1 MNISYFLGNKRA
13 KGGRN
18 CLEQIVQENSTV
30 PCYFFFFDIKNHN
43 HIMNAFFD
51 NSNGGRNM
59 KSLYAIGTIALM
71 LSSTL
76 SAQETEP
83 EDYSS
88 LSYESLT
95 VPELLSYIEGTVWL
109 LVDGDEETCEF
120 AHYELKESLKVIYTI
135 CCLCPED
142 AADILQMLDECY
154 ANLADAIDTN
164 LDNEAILR
172 ESLMLFPSG
181 RNYEHES
188 FIAQPFQDLTETMA
202 SSELKSAIEAA
213 DADLIYIHESVLQEA
228 EQTMP
233 VLVPRNSSRLFYNKH
248 PSRNSAP
255 TILLIGHK
263 SKGSSEYEAKGKI
276 SMKLGGKKHGKFSAS
291 FEGKIK
297 DKNGGYI
304 KGKFSKEKKDDGY
317 KVDLEAGKKKEKK

>member
-1 MNISYFLGNKRA
+1 
-13 KGGRN
+13 
-18 CLEQIVQENSTV
+18 
-30 PCYFFFFDIKNHN
+30 
-43 HIMNAFFD
+43 
-51 NSNGGRNM
+51 M

-76 SAQETEP
+76 SAHETEP
-83 EDYSS
+83 EDYSD
-88 LSYESLT
+88 LSYASLT

-109 LVDGDEETCEF
+109 LVDGDEEMCEF

-135 CCLCPED
+135 TQLCPED

-172 ESLMLFPSG
+172 ESLLLFPSG

-188 FIAQPFQDLTETMA
+188 FIAQPLQDLTETMA

-263 SKGSSEYEAKGKI
+263 SKESREYSGSAGVNVKI
-276 SMKLGGKKHGKFSAS
+276 GGKKHGQVSLFA
-291 FEGKIK
+291 EGKVK
-297 DKNGGYI
+297 DKNGNYYQ
-304 KGKFSKEKKDDGY
+304 GKISKEKKDDGY
-317 KVDLEAGKKKEKK
+317 NINMEAGKKKKKEKK